1 MADKLRVIPLGGLG
15 EIGKNMMVFELG
27 EDLIL
32 VDAGL
37 MFPEAD
43 MLGVDLVIPDVS
55 YVVNRISKL
64 RGIVITHGHEDH
76 TGALPYVLPQLR
88 LPNGKLPP
96 IYCSRLT
103 HGLISVKLHE
113 HKLSKETDLHMVQMG
128 QTVRLGKF
136 TVEWVRVTHS
146 IPDSAGLSIR
156 TPVGNIFHTGDFKL
170 DHTPIMGEPT
180 DLLRIAELGR
190 EGVMLLLSDSTYAET
205 PGYTPSE
212 YVVGDALDQIM
223 AHSSGRVIIATF
235 ASLISRVQQIIDA
248 SYANGR
254 HVFVTGRSMMD
265 NVKMA
270 LKQKYIEA
278 PEDILVPLEKM
289 RGLPPEQITII
300 TTGAQGEPTSA
311 LARMANRDHRHIEI
325 VEGDTVVLSSS
336 PIPGNELL
344 INHTID
350 NLYRLG
356 ARVLY
361 SRIANV
367 HVRGHAAQEEL
378 KIMLSLVQPRHFIP
392 VHGEYRHLVMHAGL
406 ARAMGVEEENTFVLE
421 DGDILEIDSAGAKV
435 VGRTP
440 ADYVYVDGLAVGVDK
455 VVIRDR
461 QHLAADGV
469 IVAIVSIDKHTGKP
483 IGLPDVVSRGFIE
496 ADMSD
501 SLMERAGE
509 VILESLAGAEHV
521 AGRSDFNTRVHDALS
536 RFLYDETRRRPM
548 ILPLSVEV

>member
-55 YVVNRISKL
+55 YVANRIGKL

-88 LPNGKLPP
+88 LPNGKMPP

-113 HKLSKETDLHMVQMG
+113 HKLNKEADLHMVKMG

-146 IPDSAGLSIR
+146 IPDSAGLAIR

-212 YVVGDALDQIM
+212 YVVGDALDQIT

-270 LKQKYIEA
+270 LKQK
-278 PEDILVPLEKM
+278 
-289 RGLPPEQITII
+289 
-300 TTGAQGEPTSA
+300 
-311 LARMANRDHRHIEI
+311 
-325 VEGDTVVLSSS
+325 
-336 PIPGNELL
+336 
-344 INHTID
+344 
-350 NLYRLG
+350 
-356 ARVLY
+356 
-361 SRIANV
+361 SR
-367 HVRGHAAQEEL
+367 
-378 KIMLSLVQPRHFIP
+378 
-392 VHGEYRHLVMHAGL
+392 
-406 ARAMGVEEENTFVLE
+406 
-421 DGDILEIDSAGAKV
+421 
-435 VGRTP
+435 
-440 ADYVYVDGLAVGVDK
+440 
-455 VVIRDR
+455 
-461 QHLAADGV
+461 
-469 IVAIVSIDKHTGKP
+469 
-483 IGLPDVVSRGFIE
+483 
-496 ADMSD
+496 
-501 SLMERAGE
+501 
-509 VILESLAGAEHV
+509 
-521 AGRSDFNTRVHDALS
+521 
-536 RFLYDETRRRPM
+536 
-548 ILPLSVEV
+548 

>member
-1 MADKLRVIPLGGLG
+1 MPDKLRVIPLGGLG

-27 EDLIL
+27 EDLII

-37 MFPEAD
+37 MFPEEE

-55 YVVNRISKL
+55 YVAERIGKL
-64 RGIVITHGHEDH
+64 RGILITHGHEDH
-76 TGALPYVLPQLR
+76 TGALPYVLPQLQ

-96 IYCSRLT
+96 IYCTRLT
-103 HGLISVKLHE
+103 HGLISVKLQE
-113 HKLSKETDLHMVQMG
+113 HKLAKRADLRMVQMG
-128 QTVRLGKF
+128 DTVRLGKF
-136 TVEWVRVTHS
+136 SAEFVRVTHS
-146 IPDSAGLSIR
+146 IPDSAGIMIR
-156 TPVGNIFHTGDFKL
+156 TPLGNVFHTGDFKL

-190 EGVMLLLSDSTYAET
+190 EGVVLLLSDSTYAET

-223 AHSSGRVIIATF
+223 AHSPGRVIIATF

-254 HVFVTGRSMMD
+254 HVFVTGRSMLD
-265 NVKMA
+265 NAKMA
-270 LKQKYIEA
+270 LKQKYLDS
-278 PEDILVPLEKM
+278 PEDILAPLEKM

-311 LARMANRDHRHIEI
+311 LVRMANRDHRHIEI
-325 VEGDTVVLSSS
+325 QEGDTVVLSSS
-336 PIPGNELL
+336 AIPGNELL
-344 INHTID
+344 INRTID

-378 KIMLSLVQPRHFIP
+378 KLMLSLVQPKHFVP
-392 VHGEYRHLVMHAGL
+392 VHGEYRHLIMHAGL
-406 ARAMGVEEENTFVLE
+406 ARAMGVEEEKTFVLE
-421 DGDILEIDSAGAKV
+421 DGDILEIDRKEAKV
-435 VGRTP
+435 VGRVP
-440 ADYVYVDGLAVGVDK
+440 ADYVYVDGLAVGVDR
-455 VVIRDR
+455 VVLRDR
-461 QHLAADGV
+461 RHLATDGV
-469 IVAIVSIDKHTGKP
+469 IVAIVTIDKHTGKP
-483 IGLPDVVSRGFIE
+483 IGRPDVVSRGFIE
-496 ADMSD
+496 AEMSD
-501 SLMERAGE
+501 SLMERAGD
-509 VILESLAGAEHV
+509 VILESLGGAAHV
-521 AGRSDFNTRVHDALS
+521 AGRGDFNTRVHDSLS

-548 ILPLSVEV
+548 VLPLSVEV

>member
-37 MFPEAD
+37 MFPEAE

-55 YVVNRISKL
+55 YVANRIGKL

-88 LPNGKLPP
+88 LPNGKMPP

-113 HKLSKETDLHMVQMG
+113 HKLNKEADLHMVKMG

-146 IPDSAGLSIR
+146 IPDSAGLAIR
-156 TPVGNIFHTGDFKL
+156 TPAGNIFHTGDFKL

-205 PGYTPSE
+205 PGYTASE

-223 AHSSGRVIIATF
+223 AHSLGRVVIATF

-254 HVFVTGRSMMD
+254 HVFITGRSMMD

-270 LKQKYIEA
+270 LKQKYLEA

-311 LARMANRDHRHIEI
+311 LVRMANRDHRHIEI
-325 VEGDTVVLSSS
+325 EEGDTVVLSSS

-378 KIMLSLVQPRHFIP
+378 KLMLSLVRPRHFVP

-406 ARAMGVEEENTFVLE
+406 ARAMGVQEENTFVLE
-421 DGDILEIDSAGAKV
+421 DGDILEIDASGAKV
-435 VGRTP
+435 VGRAP
-440 ADYVYVDGLAVGVDK
+440 ADYVYVDGLAVGVDR

-521 AGRSDFNTRVHDALS
+521 AGRGDFNTRVHDALS

-548 ILPLSVEV
+548 VLPLSVEV

>member
-27 EDLIL
+27 DDLIL

-55 YVVNRISKL
+55 YVANRIGKL

-113 HKLSKETDLHMVQMG
+113 HKLTKEADLNMVKMG

-146 IPDSAGLSIR
+146 IPDSAGLAIR
-156 TPVGNIFHTGDFKL
+156 TPAGNIFHTGDFKL

-205 PGYTPSE
+205 PGYTASE

-223 AHSSGRVIIATF
+223 AHSSGRVVIATF

-254 HVFVTGRSMMD
+254 HVFITGRSMMD

-270 LKQKYIEA
+270 LKEKYLEA

-311 LARMANRDHRHIEI
+311 LVRMANRDHRHIEI
-325 VEGDTVVLSSS
+325 EEGDTVVLSSS

-367 HVRGHAAQEEL
+367 HVHGHAAQEEL
-378 KIMLSLVQPRHFIP
+378 KIMLSLVQPRHFVP

-406 ARAMGVEEENTFVLE
+406 ARAMGVAEENAFVLE
-421 DGDILEIDSAGAKV
+421 DGDILEIDASGAKV
-435 VGRTP
+435 VGRAP

-521 AGRSDFNTRVHDALS
+521 AGRGDFNTRVHDALS

-548 ILPLSVEV
+548 VLPLSVEV

>member
-128 QTVRLGKF
+128 QAVRLGKF

-212 YVVGDALDQIM
+212 YVVGDALDQVM

-300 TTGAQGEPTSA
+300 TTGAQGEPASA

>member
-27 EDLIL
+27 DDLIL

-55 YVVNRISKL
+55 YVANRIGKL

-88 LPNGKLPP
+88 LPNGKMPP

-113 HKLSKETDLHMVQMG
+113 HKLTNEADLHMVKMG

-146 IPDSAGLSIR
+146 IPDSAGLAIR
-156 TPVGNIFHTGDFKL
+156 TPAGNIFHTGDFKL

-205 PGYTPSE
+205 PGYTASE

-223 AHSSGRVIIATF
+223 AHSSGRVVIATF

-254 HVFVTGRSMMD
+254 HVFITGRSMMD

-270 LKQKYIEA
+270 LKQKYLEA

-311 LARMANRDHRHIEI
+311 LVRMANRDHRHIEI
-325 VEGDTVVLSSS
+325 EEGDTVVLSSS

-367 HVRGHAAQEEL
+367 HVHGHAAQEEL
-378 KIMLSLVQPRHFIP
+378 KIMLSLVQPRHFVP

-406 ARAMGVEEENTFVLE
+406 ARAMGVAEENAFVLE
-421 DGDILEIDSAGAKV
+421 DGDILEIDASGAKV
-435 VGRTP
+435 VGRAP

-521 AGRSDFNTRVHDALS
+521 AGRGDFNTRVHDALS

-548 ILPLSVEV
+548 VLPLSVEV